1 MLLLCA
7 SIMRPITKEIWD
19 FVRFGNIART
29 RANLNR
35 ELGVPVRRQL
45 HNASFSNRARRDMLC
60 NGHLLPTCMDA
71 AEQKQITLSRI
82 LHRMSPQGCA
92 LRIRIRIGILS
103 LRSEAVADPVA
114 MPLGG
119 GSEVSGGSRGPP
131 NGGPGASGVYSPCLG
146 LYVLS
151 LAEKGAGE
159 DFEISRS
166 ASLRLHKVE
175 VIVRSTTIE
184 YD

>member
-1 MLLLCA
+1 MQLNKSKSLCPA
-7 SIMRPITKEIWD
+7 FFTECLRKG
-19 FVRFGNIART
+19 VRFEFES
-29 RANLNR
+29 
-35 ELGVPVRRQL
+35 ELVFYVCGPRP
-45 HNASFSNRARRDMLC
+45 
-60 NGHLLPTCMDA
+60 LLT
-71 AEQKQITLSRI
+71 
-82 LHRMSPQGCA
+82 
-92 LRIRIRIGILS
+92 
-103 LRSEAVADPVA
+103 
-114 MPLGG
+114 PLQCLWG

>member
-92 LRIRIRIGILS
+92 LRIRIRIGILR

-114 MPLGG
+114 MPLRGG
-119 GSEVSGGSRGPP
+119 PRCP
-131 NGGPGASGVYSPCLG
+131 GGPGGLQTGVRG
-146 LYVLS
+146 
-151 LAEKGAGE
+151 
-159 DFEISRS
+159 R
-166 ASLRLHKVE
+166 R
-175 VIVRSTTIE
+175 E
-184 YD
+184 YIPHVWGSMS

>member
-1 MLLLCA
+1 
-7 SIMRPITKEIWD
+7 MRPITKEMWD
-19 FVRFGNIART
+19 FVRVGNIART

-92 LRIRIRIGILS
+92 LRIRIRIGILR

-119 GSEVSGGSRGPP
+119 VRGVR
-131 NGGPGASGVYSPCLG
+131 GVPGASKRGSG
-146 LYVLS
+146 
-151 LAEKGAGE
+151 G
-159 DFEISRS
+159 R
-166 ASLRLHKVE
+166 R
-175 VIVRSTTIE
+175 E
-184 YD
+184 YIPHVWGSMS